1 MKRKEVFLAA
11 AIEMIMILR
20 EIEEGG
26 S

>member
-11 AIEMIMILR
+11 AIEMILR